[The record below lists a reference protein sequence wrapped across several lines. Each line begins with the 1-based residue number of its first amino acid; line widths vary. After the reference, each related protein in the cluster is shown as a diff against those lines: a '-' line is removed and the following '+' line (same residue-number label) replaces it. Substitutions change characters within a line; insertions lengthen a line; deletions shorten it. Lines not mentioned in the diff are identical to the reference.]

1 LPSAVVFGCGG
12 AVLAREEAALFAAT
26 RPAGFI
32 LFARN
37 CETPGQVRALTAA
50 LRDAAGRPDAL
61 VLIDQE
67 GGRVA
72 RLRPPHWRLPPA
84 AGTYGRVWRRDP
96 ALAVQAAEANASLMG
111 LELIDLGIDV
121 DCAPVLDLGLP
132 ETTAAIGDRAF
143 AADPAIVAALGRA
156 VVDGLLAA
164 GVLPVVKHIPGHG
177 RAHADSHRVLP
188 RVETAAET
196 LRESDFAPFRALA
209 DAPVGMTAHVA
220 YDALDEGVA
229 ATLSRRVVNDHI
241 RGAIGFAGLLL
252 SDDICMGALV
262 GTHGERALAA
272 LAAGCDLALHCS
284 GVLADMENVAAFI
297 PPVTPDAAARLE
309 AALQRREAATRPLDR
324 AALLATMAGA
334 GLSGSDDGKGA

>member
-1 LPSAVVFGCGG
+1 MFGCGG
-12 AVLAREEAALFAAT
+12 TVLAREEVALFAAI

-37 CETPGQVRALTAA
+37 CDAPGQVRALTAA
-50 LRDAAGRPDAL
+50 LREAAGSPDAL

-84 AGTYGRVWRRDP
+84 AGAFGRVWRRDP
-96 ALAVQAAEANASLMG
+96 AQAVAAAEANAGLIG

-132 ETTAAIGDRAF
+132 DTTAAIGDRAF
-143 AADPAIVAALGRA
+143 AADPPIVAALGRA

-164 GVLPVVKHIPGHG
+164 GVLPVIKHIPGHG
-177 RAHADSHRVLP
+177 RARADSHRVLP
-188 RVETAAET
+188 RVEASAET
-196 LRESDFAPFRALA
+196 LQDSDFVPFRALA

-220 YDALDEGVA
+220 YDALDDGVA

-252 SDDICMGALV
+252 SDDICMGALA
-262 GTHGERALAA
+262 GTHGERAIAA
-272 LAAGCDLALHCS
+272 LDAGCDLALHCS
-284 GVLADMENVAAFI
+284 GVLADMQSVAATI
-297 PPVTPDAAARLE
+297 PPVTPDAAARLD
-309 AALQRREAATRPLDR
+309 AALRRRRTATRPLDR
-324 AALLATMAGA
+324 AALLATMAQA
-334 GLSGSDDGKGA
+334 GLSGSGDRKDA

>member
-1 LPSAVVFGCGG
+1 MFGCGG
-12 AVLAREEAALFAAT
+12 TVLAREEAALFAAIQ
-26 RPAGFI
+26 PAGFI

-37 CETPGQVRALTAA
+37 CETPDQVRALTAA
-50 LRDAAGRPDAL
+50 LRDAAGQPDAL

-84 AGTYGRVWRRDP
+84 AGAFGRGWRRDP
-96 ALAVQAAEANASLMG
+96 VRAMAAAEANASLMG
-111 LELIDLGIDV
+111 LDLIALGIDV

-143 AADPAIVAALGRA
+143 AADPAIIAALGRA

-164 GVLPVVKHIPGHG
+164 GVLPVIKHIPGHG
-177 RAHADSHRVLP
+177 RARADSHRVLP
-188 RVETAAET
+188 RVEASAQT
-196 LRESDFAPFRALA
+196 LQDSDFLPFRALA

-220 YDALDEGVA
+220 YDALDDGVA
-229 ATLSRRVVNDHI
+229 ATLSRCVVNDHI

-272 LAAGCDLALHCS
+272 LDAGCDLALHCS
-284 GVLADMENVAAFI
+284 GVLADMQDVAATI
-297 PPVTPDAAARLE
+297 PPVTPDAVARLD
-309 AALQRREAATRPLDR
+309 AALRRRKAATRPLDR
-324 AALLATMAGA
+324 ATLLATMSQA
-334 GLSGSDDGKGA
+334 GLSGSGDGKGT

>member
-1 LPSAVVFGCGG
+1 MFGCGG
-12 AVLAREEAALFAAT
+12 TVLAREESALFAAI

-32 LFARN
+32 LFTRN
-37 CETPGQVRALTAA
+37 CNAPGQVRALTAA
-50 LRDAAGRPDAL
+50 LRDAAGSPDAL

-84 AGTYGRVWRRDP
+84 AGAFGRIWRRDP
-96 ALAVQAAEANASLMG
+96 AQAVAAAEANASLTG

-121 DCAPVLDLGLP
+121 DCAPVLDLGLRD
-132 ETTAAIGDRAF
+132 TTAVIGDRAF

-164 GVLPVVKHIPGHG
+164 GVLPVIKHIPGHG
-177 RAHADSHRVLP
+177 RARADSHRVLP
-188 RVETAAET
+188 RVEASAET
-196 LRESDFAPFRALA
+196 LQDSDFVPFRALA

-220 YDALDEGVA
+220 YDALNYGVA

-252 SDDICMGALV
+252 SDDICMGALA
-262 GTHGERALAA
+262 GTHGERAVAA
-272 LAAGCDLALHCS
+272 LDAGCDLALHCS
-284 GVLADMENVAAFI
+284 GVLADMQDVAETI
-297 PPVTPDAAARLE
+297 PPLTPDAVARLD
-309 AALQRREAATRPLDR
+309 AALRRRKAATRPLDR
-324 AALLATMAGA
+324 AALLATMAKA